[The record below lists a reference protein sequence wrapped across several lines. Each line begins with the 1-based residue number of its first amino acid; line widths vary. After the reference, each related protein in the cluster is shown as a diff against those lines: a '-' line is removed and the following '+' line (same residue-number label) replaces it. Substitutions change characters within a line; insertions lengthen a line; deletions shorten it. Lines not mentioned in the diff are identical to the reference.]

1 MEGFYFHRK
10 IFNQTRLKKFYQ
22 KRSSCENF
30 LSIKNPVA
38 IVRKPPWLKH
48 LFSKMASV
56 ESISGILLKKDSTNN
71 YSNLQVAVQVA
82 TENDELNA
90 DADADADA
98 EANISADAEMPMPR
112 FPDCFVKYNI
122 L

>member
-1 MEGFYFHRK
+1 M
-10 IFNQTRLKKFYQ
+10 
-22 KRSSCENF
+22 
-30 LSIKNPVA
+30 
-38 IVRKPPWLKH
+38 VRKSPWLKH

-56 ESISGILLKKDSTNN
+56 GSISGILLKKDSTNN

-90 DADADADA
+90 DADA
-98 EANISADAEMPMPR
+98 EANISVDAEMPMPK
-112 FPDCFVKYNI
+112 FPDCLVKYNI

>member
-1 MEGFYFHRK
+1 
-10 IFNQTRLKKFYQ
+10 
-22 KRSSCENF
+22 
-30 LSIKNPVA
+30 
-38 IVRKPPWLKH
+38 
-48 LFSKMASV
+48 MASV

>member
-1 MEGFYFHRK
+1 
-10 IFNQTRLKKFYQ
+10 
-22 KRSSCENF
+22 
-30 LSIKNPVA
+30 
-38 IVRKPPWLKH
+38 
-48 LFSKMASV
+48 MASV

-98 EANISADAEMPMPR
+98 EANISADAEICQIVTTE
-112 FPDCFVKYNI
+112 FPQFRRWVSIYKTNHYMFFI
-122 L
+122 LSYLYKC